1 MTLQELGI
9 THKKIKKKFVVY
21 INFRGEIKDIPPK
34 IDELYQ
40 KCIDYVIEPV
50 IAVIDYGV
58 YSEGG
63 KDIDLC
69 FELKDQEKPGNI
81 KTKFLEG
88 IEVLSITHQGTY
100 DTLNEAFQKI
110 SNYMQEHLV
119 SGTSWLRLVY
129 HKYNMKNSEE
139 NRIEIQYQLHKWDD
153 RLEIN
158 LDRVLGK
165 KKREEIMKDR
175 DNLFTLESCSD
186 DRIQW
191 LKETLNRIDKVAND
205 DDKYEILS
213 CCAHEF
219 SQKRIDF
226 LRSIY
231 EKNKDID
238 EVIKEMEKDYA
249 WYENPIRKG
258 NKIYVSKIPVNP
270 EGYEKAKTLEEKKKN
285 YCHCRFINGNLDK
298 GISPTF
304 CNCSTGWYRQYWEG
318 ILGKQIRIKI
328 LKSLLK
334 GDDICQFEIFL
345 PQDN

>member
-165 KKREEIMKDR
+165 KK
-175 DNLFTLESCSD
+175 
-186 DRIQW
+186 
-191 LKETLNRIDKVAND
+191 
-205 DDKYEILS
+205 
-213 CCAHEF
+213 
-219 SQKRIDF
+219 
-226 LRSIY
+226 
-231 EKNKDID
+231 
-238 EVIKEMEKDYA
+238 
-249 WYENPIRKG
+249 
-258 NKIYVSKIPVNP
+258 
-270 EGYEKAKTLEEKKKN
+270 EKK
-285 YCHCRFINGNLDK
+285 L
-298 GISPTF
+298 
-304 CNCSTGWYRQYWEG
+304 
-318 ILGKQIRIKI
+318 
-328 LKSLLK
+328 
-334 GDDICQFEIFL
+334 
-345 PQDN
+345 